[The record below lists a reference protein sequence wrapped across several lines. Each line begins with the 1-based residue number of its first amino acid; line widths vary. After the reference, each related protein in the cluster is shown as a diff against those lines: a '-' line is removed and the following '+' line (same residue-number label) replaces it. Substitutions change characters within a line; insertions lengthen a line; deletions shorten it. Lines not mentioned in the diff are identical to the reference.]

1 MNNAGEDD
9 EGELYLT
16 GGQYPNISASTA
28 RAEYEPAVFMTVRR
42 PPPSLS
48 LIVWGRGR
56 APREAYL
63 VIARDMGEKRGG

>member
-28 RAEYEPAVFMTVRR
+28 RAEYEPALFMTVRR
-42 PPPSLS
+42 PPPSPS
-48 LIVWGRGR
+48 SIIEGGRGALLVKR
-56 APREAYL
+56 FS
-63 VIARDMGEKRGG
+63 VIAQDL